1 MARRTKQEA
10 QETRT
15 RLLDAAEQLFHER
28 GVSRTSLQDIAQ
40 AAGVTRGAVYWHFED
55 KVQLFDAM
63 MQRATMPLE
72 EGIEAATSASPDRP
86 LEDLRLG
93 LLNVFHC
100 TVNNART
107 RRAFEI
113 ANLRVEFVGEM
124 ASILERKVVAH
135 RDWTLHNRD
144 AFERAIALG
153 QLPAGL
159 DTHRASIG
167 LMALVGGLLH
177 HWMLDPQSFD
187 LIEVGQAQLEHY
199 ISSLAPSVPN
209 RFVPL
214 TEAERHTLGRQPICE
229 ASQQRLDTLRPGA
242 SADLSPDAC
251 PRDHHTDSADCAGG
265 PDSRSK
271 APDL

>member
-15 RLLDAAEQLFHER
+15 RLLDAAELLFHER

-72 EGIEAATSASPDRP
+72 EGIEAATSPSPDRP

-100 TVNNART
+100 TVENTRT

-135 RDWTLHNRD
+135 RDWTLHNRA
-144 AFERAIALG
+144 AFDRAIALG

-159 DTHRASIG
+159 DTQRAAIG

-177 HWMLDPQSFD
+177 HWILDSESFD

-199 ISSLAPSVPN
+199 LSSLAQPVPN
-209 RFVPL
+209 RFGPL
-214 TEAERHTLGRQPICE
+214 TDAERRTLGRQPVCE
-229 ASQQRLDTLRPGA
+229 RARHQVGA
-242 SADLSPDAC
+242 EESTGDDGVADVAQSGAK
-251 PRDHHTDSADCAGG
+251 TAVETS
-265 PDSRSK
+265 DSRSK
-271 APDL
+271 APN

>member
-1 MARRTKQEA
+1 MPDMARRTKQEA

-72 EGIEAATSASPDRP
+72 EGIEAATSPSPDRP

-113 ANLRVEFVGEM
+113 ANLRVEFVGELT
-124 ASILERKVVAH
+124 SILERKVAAH
-135 RDWTLHNRD
+135 RDWTLHNRS

-153 QLPAGL
+153 QLPADL
-159 DTHRASIG
+159 DTQRAAIG

-177 HWMLDPQSFD
+177 HWMLDPESFD
-187 LIEVGQAQLEHY
+187 LVELGQAQLEHY
-199 ISSLAPSVPN
+199 LSSLAVPVAN
-209 RFVPL
+209 RFPAL
-214 TEAERHTLGRQPICE
+214 TEAERHTLGRQAVCE
-229 ASQQRLDTLRPGA
+229 TIRARTD
-242 SADLSPDAC
+242 ADAAAQDPAQ
-251 PRDHHTDSADCAGG
+251 TQ
-265 PDSRSK
+265 SK
-271 APDL
+271 ALDL